1 MKTMLCLE
9 DTYFSMAE
17 KITSGQNALV
27 ICDRGT
33 LDASA
38 FISAEEWS
46 ALLDKLNLEE
56 SHICEN
62 RYDQVVHMVSL
73 CNCVLIYFVARFY
86 RLVGKHYSLQFLPA
100 TTSSLSRT
108 LEGLFELT
116 PRPFKGPRLVHCL
129 RNYRDTRTP
138 SRTTNANLD
147 SALVKKPALVFVVPN
162 IGRAQVPVGPL
173 IDPPD

>member
-33 LDASA
+33 MDASA

-116 PRPFKGPRLVHCL
+116 QR
-129 RNYRDTRTP
+129 P
-138 SRTTNANLD
+138 SRALD
-147 SALVKKPALVFVVPN
+147 SPRALLPELQRYKDTVRCAVLGAEVPGQRQEQQTQTLV
-162 IGRAQVPVGPL
+162 L
-173 IDPPD
+173 TLW